1 MFSCAT
7 IDSTSFPRPVLGFC
21 EGVVYEI
28 RISPAS
34 LSTSPHSRAGALLGA
49 EEDFYTF
56 LCAAWSSDL
65 FYLTDASEVREQ
77 IISRFIINFTS
88 STRPRW
94 GIFESGEKRPCNFI
108 LSLKHIGS
116 TRWDIFPSHCS
127 FGLVPALEGSWMRN
141 YDVQEIGRVR
151 RDHGNPTEP
160 AVFSLLHLCARAEVF
175 WGSKGERRVL
185 IKYEII

>member
-1 MFSCAT
+1 MFFRAT

-21 EGVVYEI
+21 EGAVYEI

-34 LSTSPHSRAGALLGA
+34 LSTSPRSRAGAFLGA

-65 FYLTDASEVREQ
+65 FYLTDASEIREQ

-94 GIFESGEKRPCNFI
+94 GIFESGEKRSCNFI

-116 TRWDIFPSHCS
+116 TRWDIFPSHCW
-127 FGLVPALEGSWMRN
+127 FGLVPAL
-141 YDVQEIGRVR
+141 EIGRVR

-175 WGSKGERRVL
+175 WGKGRE
-185 IKYEII
+185 ES